1 MSYNEEQQKWIYEQI
16 QAERR
21 MIQIDR
27 EALKKSG
34 RLTDKELSRMQS
46 ELEFLREM
54 ELDNKVQLSWERGKW
69 RWKNYI
75 KRDYSAPS

>member
-1 MSYNEEQQKWIYEQI
+1 MTYNEEQQKWIYEQI

-34 RLTDKELSRMQS
+34 RLTNKELSRMQN

-54 ELDNKVQLSWERGKW
+54 ELENKVQRL
-69 RWKNYI
+69 
-75 KRDYSAPS
+75 

>member
-1 MSYNEEQQKWIYEQI
+1 
-16 QAERR
+16 

-54 ELDNKVQLSWERGKW
+54 ELENKVQLS
-69 RWKNYI
+69 
-75 KRDYSAPS
+75 

>member
-1 MSYNEEQQKWIYEQI
+1 MSYNEHQQEWIYEQI

-34 RLTDKELSRMQS
+34 RLTDKELEKMQN

-54 ELDNKVQLSWERGKW
+54 ELENKVQRL
-69 RWKNYI
+69 
-75 KRDYSAPS
+75 